1 MTDLSI
7 FLIHSIA
14 NRPDDVIKIRPIMDQ
29 FRISFYSP
37 HSNILH
43 FMYCTEDETF
53 RYVDD
58 LMQMLPVDREPY
70 SSLQFNFPCFPS
82 VLFRMAEAHDLRYVI
97 RERLSSLLGNWP
109 EARALVQPIALAQPS
124 ALAQSRAIASAP
136 VPVPDQS
143 FVNPPSLFRMLF
155 SDENQ
160 MPPE

>member
-7 FLIHSIA
+7 FLIHSVA
-14 NRPDDVIKIRPIMDQ
+14 GRPDDVIKIRPIMD
-29 FRISFYSP
+29 RYHISFCSP
-37 HSNILH
+37 HSNIYH

-82 VLFRMAEAHDLRYVI
+82 FLFRMADAQDLRYVI
-97 RERLSSLLGNWP
+97 RERLSSVLGNWP
-109 EARALVQPIALAQPS
+109 EARAIAPAQP
-124 ALAQSRAIASAP
+124 AARAIAP
-136 VPVPDQS
+136 VQPTAAATVQDQT
-143 FVNPPSLFRMLF
+143 FVNPPSIFRILF
-155 SDENQ
+155 SDENH